1 MRKFYAV
8 VNDLIGGWDVSMW
21 DKPVSEHVTSEGGP
35 RAWENQTIGSF
46 MDKPTAEAVARS
58 LNLMQ
63 YCACSDGT
71 IEGMHKARDH
81 TGTWLIE
88 SLD

>member
-8 VNDLIGGWDVSMW
+8 VNDLIGGWDVSMH

-35 RAWENQTIGSF
+35 RAWEDTTIGSF
-46 MDKPTAEAVARS
+46 MDKGTATAVARS

-63 YCACSDGT
+63 YCACGDD
-71 IEGMHKARDH
+71 EKEYMHRANEH
-81 TGTWLIE
+81 GSWPY
-88 SLD
+88 